1 MESNTLNY
9 KFYIIKDNDEYSNQ
23 LNYQINYQTNK
34 IIPNQNTIHGTY
46 FQPNSNPYANSN
58 PYTSLNFNQPQNLN
72 LNQNLNQNY
81 NQNKNIFF
89 GSYSNDGK
97 ESFYSGNE
105 MNEIN
110 LSNSSDLNQRLLSNS
125 IELEYIIFLQII
137 LVIVSE
143 IYIGTIGIGWLLS
156 YIIWLNKTSLIG
168 ILIYGFVI
176 NLMVGIMLSKIDLIV
191 NTNIENTQ
199 NIQNMQNQNIFNKI
213 ISNRINLIWIITEFP
228 LEKKIIILLFIVG
241 ISCFVSPILYIL
253 NQISWTISLS
263 LLSNLLVGIIYLIKR
278 LGEIKQ
284 NDSKELYQNIIP
296 LDMIKINLT
305 NTIFTGIIELI
316 FNSSSSESIGPIK
329 TFILIIFINLILF
342 YIYWYQIKTIILD
355 TEESYY
361 YYANINIFNA
371 VLVSPIKITK
381 YISEFLSK
389 WLIKN

>member
-9 KFYIIKDNDEYSNQ
+9 KFYIIQDNDEYSNQ

-34 IIPNQNTIHGTY
+34 IIPNKNIIHGTY
-46 FQPNSNPYANSN
+46 FQPNSN

-97 ESFYSGNE
+97 EPFYSGNE
-105 MNEIN
+105 MNEINEMNKIN

-168 ILIYGFVI
+168 ILIYGFMI

-191 NTNIENTQ
+191 NTNMQ
-199 NIQNMQNQNIFNKI
+199 NIQNQNIFNKI

-228 LEKKIIILLFIVG
+228 LDKKIIILLFIVG

-263 LLSNLLVGIIYLIKR
+263 LLSNLLFGIIYLIKR

-284 NDSKELYQNIIP
+284 NDNKELYQNTIP

-316 FNSSSSESIGPIK
+316 YNTSSSESIGPIK

-361 YYANINIFNA
+361 YSNINIFNA
-371 VLVSPIKITK
+371 GLVSPIKITK
-381 YISEFLSK
+381 YISDFLSK
-389 WLIKN
+389 QFVQN